1 MKATFHNTSIK
12 GIYTIVPP
20 KVIDIDS
27 ELDTIYKGD
36 KKGLERIKKVIGL
49 QTRHIA
55 EKHITASDLGLQAA
69 TRLLESLEVE
79 RDSIDALI
87 FVTQSPDYFCPAS
100 ACYLQGK
107 LGLSQSCLSFDINQA
122 CAGYLY
128 GLYVAHSLCDSGGA
142 NRVLLIV
149 GDTLSKFVNPLDSNL
164 APMMGDGVSATLL
177 ERSSNS
183 SLGNHSGDFVD
194 FGATADLMSSSAPK
208 STKSPTNITAL
219 VRSTSPYLQNTRIV
233 DSAIAES
240 HATSAPCHTEP
251 LGEVSHIE
259 SKRDFSPF
267 SKAQNDKTPES
278 QADSTKLDSSN
289 CTNTTAKVS
298 WSDFKGCEALI
309 AETSRK
315 GCRTSAKQISRKS
328 TQEATQN
335 KHYFELG
342 SDGSKFHQLIIPEG
356 ACRIPTKEIIT
367 DSKVWQTSETRS
379 LKDLYMD
386 GAEIFSFAV
395 STYPKTFQGII
406 DYAQCDKE
414 AIDYFFFHQA
424 NKYIVDNI
432 TRSLGLPKEKVPNT
446 TTNKYGNLSG
456 CSIPATICDT
466 LAELASNGLETP
478 LRVHLAGFG
487 AGLAWGN
494 AVVTLDK
501 GFKCQKV
508 GVYE

>member
-1 MKATFHNTSIK
+1 MKAIFHNTSIK

-69 TRLLESLEVE
+69 TRLLESLNVE
-79 RDSIDALI
+79 RESIDALI

-128 GLYVAHSLCDSGGA
+128 GLYVAHSLCDSGSA

-183 SLGNHSGDFVD
+183 SLGHSVLSDKSGSASSFSLRRTLS
-194 FGATADLMSSSAPK
+194 ASHSQDLHNP
-208 STKSPTNITAL
+208 
-219 VRSTSPYLQNTRIV
+219 
-233 DSAIAES
+233 
-240 HATSAPCHTEP
+240 
-251 LGEVSHIE
+251 
-259 SKRDFSPF
+259 DFS
-267 SKAQNDKTPES
+267 S
-278 QADSTKLDSSN
+278 QSLKCRDSSDTESRADFN
-289 CTNTTAKVS
+289 NSTNTTAEVS
-298 WSDFKGCEALI
+298 LSEQ
-309 AETSRK
+309 
-315 GCRTSAKQISRKS
+315 SAKS
-328 TQEATQN
+328 TKKPTQN

-367 DSKVWQTSETRS
+367 DSKVWQTSESRS

-406 DYAQCDKE
+406 DYAQCDKDR
-414 AIDYFFFHQA
+414 IDYFFFHQA

-508 GVYE
+508 GIYE

>member
-1 MKATFHNTSIK
+1 M
-12 GIYTIVPP
+12 PP

-183 SLGNHSGDFVD
+183 SLGHSVLSDKSGSASSFSLRRTLSASHSQDLHNPDFSSQSLECRNSSD
-194 FGATADLMSSSAPK
+194 TESQAD
-208 STKSPTNITAL
+208 
-219 VRSTSPYLQNTRIV
+219 
-233 DSAIAES
+233 
-240 HATSAPCHTEP
+240 SAPCHTEP

-278 QADSTKLDSSN
+278 RADFNNS
-289 CTNTTAKVS
+289 TNTTAEVS
-298 WSDFKGCEALI
+298 LSEQ
-309 AETSRK
+309 
-315 GCRTSAKQISRKS
+315 SAKSIKET
-328 TQEATQN
+328 TQL

-356 ACRIPTKEIIT
+356 ACRILTKEIIT

-466 LAELASNGLETP
+466 LAGLASNGLETP

-501 GFKCQKV
+501 GFKCRKV

>member
-128 GLYVAHSLCDSGGA
+128 GLYVAHSLCDSGSA

-183 SLGNHSGDFVD
+183 SLGHSVLSDKSGSASSFSLRRTLS
-194 FGATADLMSSSAPK
+194 ASHSQDLHNP
-208 STKSPTNITAL
+208 
-219 VRSTSPYLQNTRIV
+219 
-233 DSAIAES
+233 
-240 HATSAPCHTEP
+240 
-251 LGEVSHIE
+251 
-259 SKRDFSPF
+259 DFS
-267 SKAQNDKTPES
+267 SQSLECRDSSDTES
-278 QADSTKLDSSN
+278 QADSTKLESSN
-289 CTNTTAKVS
+289 TTNAAAEGFL
-298 WSDFKGCEALI
+298 SDFSGFGAKGEGSLLNANDRALS
-309 AETSRK
+309 EQ
-315 GCRTSAKQISRKS
+315 SAKS
-328 TQEATQN
+328 TTCAKHQSKPAKKPTQN

-367 DSKVWQTSETRS
+367 DSKIWQTSETRS

-406 DYAQCDKE
+406 DYAQCDKDR
-414 AIDYFFFHQA
+414 IDYFFFHQA

>member
-1 MKATFHNTSIK
+1 MRATFHNTSIK

-69 TRLLESLEVE
+69 QRLLESLNVE
-79 RDSIDALI
+79 KESIDALI

-107 LGLSQSCLSFDINQA
+107 LGLSQSCFSFDINQA

-128 GLYVAHSLCDSGGA
+128 GLYVAHSLCDSGSA

-177 ERSSNS
+177 ERNLARHSACG
-183 SLGNHSGDFVD
+183 LGHSVLSDK
-194 FGATADLMSSSAPK
+194 SANLR
-208 STKSPTNITAL
+208 SPTAAL
-219 VRSTSPYLQNTRIV
+219 TSSKLLVGSLDST
-233 DSAIAES
+233 
-240 HATSAPCHTEP
+240 
-251 LGEVSHIE
+251 
-259 SKRDFSPF
+259 DFSSQSLECRDSSDTD
-267 SKAQNDKTPES
+267 SKGLES
-278 QADSTKLDSSN
+278 NTSDST
-289 CTNTTAKVS
+289 AEVS
-298 WSDFKGCEALI
+298 WSDFLKKLRFAGCEALS
-309 AETSRK
+309 AETSHK
-315 GCRTSAKQISRKS
+315 GCRTSEKQISRKS
-328 TQEATQN
+328 AQETTQN

-342 SDGSKFHQLIIPEG
+342 SDGSKFHQLIIPQG

-367 DSKVWQTSETRS
+367 DPKVWQTSETRS

-406 DYAQCDKE
+406 DYAQCDKDR
-414 AIDYFFFHQA
+414 IDYFFFHQA

-432 TRSLGLPKEKVPNT
+432 TRSLGLPKEKVPNS

-466 LAELASNGLETP
+466 LAGLASNGLETP

-494 AVVTLDK
+494 AVVTLEK

-508 GVYE
+508 GIYE

>member
-1 MKATFHNTSIK
+1 MKAIFHNTSIK

-79 RDSIDALI
+79 RESIDALI

-183 SLGNHSGDFVD
+183 SLGHSVLSDKSGSASPCSLQRTLSASHSQDSHNPNF
-194 FGATADLMSSSAPK
+194 SSQS
-208 STKSPTNITAL
+208 L
-219 VRSTSPYLQNTRIV
+219 ECR
-233 DSAIAES
+233 DSS
-240 HATSAPCHTEP
+240 DT
-251 LGEVSHIE
+251 
-259 SKRDFSPF
+259 
-267 SKAQNDKTPES
+267 ES
-278 QADSTKLDSSN
+278 QADSTKLDSNNS
-289 CTNTTAKVS
+289 TNTTAEVS
-298 WSDFKGCEALI
+298 LSEQ
-309 AETSRK
+309 
-315 GCRTSAKQISRKS
+315 SAKSIKE
-328 TQEATQN
+328 TTQN

-342 SDGSKFHQLIIPEG
+342 SDGSKFHQLIIPQG

-367 DSKVWQTSETRS
+367 DSKVWETSESRS

-466 LAELASNGLETP
+466 LAGLASNGLETP

-508 GVYE
+508 GIYE

>member
-1 MKATFHNTSIK
+1 MKAIFHNTSIK

-27 ELDTIYKGD
+27 ELNTIYKGD

-128 GLYVAHSLCDSGGA
+128 GLYVAHSLCDSGSA

-194 FGATADLMSSSAPK
+194 FGAELDIRSAVAPK
-208 STKSPTNITAL
+208 STKSPTSITAL
-219 VRSTSPYLQNTRIV
+219 VRSTSPYLQNTKIV

-278 QADSTKLDSSN
+278 RADFNNS
-289 CTNTTAKVS
+289 TNTTAEVS
-298 WSDFKGCEALI
+298 LSEQ
-309 AETSRK
+309 
-315 GCRTSAKQISRKS
+315 SAKSIK
-328 TQEATQN
+328 EATQN

-406 DYAQCDKE
+406 DYAQCDKDR
-414 AIDYFFFHQA
+414 IDYFFFHQA

-466 LAELASNGLETP
+466 LAGLASNGLETP

-508 GVYE
+508 GIYE

>member
-69 TRLLESLEVE
+69 TRLLESLNVE
-79 RDSIDALI
+79 RESIDALI

-177 ERSSNS
+177 ERNLARHSACGDF
-183 SLGNHSGDFVD
+183 LGN
-194 FGATADLMSSSAPK
+194 AADASLRRMSNLQVWI
-208 STKSPTNITAL
+208 SPTA
-219 VRSTSPYLQNTRIV
+219 TSPHSLTLHNPKNSLTILECQ
-233 DSAIAES
+233 DSS
-240 HATSAPCHTEP
+240 DT
-251 LGEVSHIE
+251 
-259 SKRDFSPF
+259 
-267 SKAQNDKTPES
+267 ES
-278 QADSTKLDSSN
+278 QADSTHQDPSN
-289 CTNTTAKVS
+289 SKIFDEKCGLQGKSQGSYLSGDLCDFSQLPHLSQNEVS
-298 WSDFKGCEALI
+298 LEK
-309 AETSRK
+309 AELQK
-315 GCRTSAKQISRKS
+315 
-328 TQEATQN
+328 E
-335 KHYFELG
+335 HYFELG
-342 SDGSKFHQLIIPEG
+342 SDGSKFHQLIIPQG

-367 DSKVWQTSETRS
+367 DSKVWETSESRS

-406 DYAQCDKE
+406 DYAQCDKGR
-414 AIDYFFFHQA
+414 IDYFFFHQA

-466 LAELASNGLETP
+466 LAELASNGLDSP

>member
-1 MKATFHNTSIK
+1 M
-12 GIYTIVPP
+12 
-20 KVIDIDS
+20 
-27 ELDTIYKGD
+27 
-36 KKGLERIKKVIGL
+36 ER
-49 QTRHIA
+49 
-55 EKHITASDLGLQAA
+55 E
-69 TRLLESLEVE
+69 
-79 RDSIDALI
+79 SIDALI

-107 LGLSQSCLSFDINQA
+107 LGLSQSCLSFDMNQA

-177 ERSSNS
+177 ERNLARHSACGDFLGNAAPTSLRRMSNLQVWISPTATSPHLLTLHNPKNS
-183 SLGNHSGDFVD
+183 STILECQD
-194 FGATADLMSSSAPK
+194 SSD
-208 STKSPTNITAL
+208 T
-219 VRSTSPYLQNTRIV
+219 
-233 DSAIAES
+233 ES
-240 HATSAPCHTEP
+240 HADSAPCHTEP

-289 CTNTTAKVS
+289 SKIFDEKTRQSRSFFSKCGLQEKLQGSYLSGDLCDFSQLSHLSQNEVS
-298 WSDFKGCEALI
+298 LEQ
-309 AETSRK
+309 AELPK
-315 GCRTSAKQISRKS
+315 
-328 TQEATQN
+328 E
-335 KHYFELG
+335 HYFELG
-342 SDGSKFHQLIIPEG
+342 SDGSKFHQLIIPQG

-367 DSKVWQTSETRS
+367 DFKVWQISESRS

-386 GAEIFSFAV
+386 GVEIFSFAV
-395 STYPKTFQGII
+395 SAYPKTFQGII

-508 GVYE
+508 GIYAE

>member
-20 KVIDIDS
+20 KIIDIDS

-183 SLGNHSGDFVD
+183 SLGHSVLSDKSGSASSFSLRRTLS
-194 FGATADLMSSSAPK
+194 ASHSQDLHNP
-208 STKSPTNITAL
+208 
-219 VRSTSPYLQNTRIV
+219 
-233 DSAIAES
+233 
-240 HATSAPCHTEP
+240 
-251 LGEVSHIE
+251 
-259 SKRDFSPF
+259 DFS
-267 SKAQNDKTPES
+267 S
-278 QADSTKLDSSN
+278 QSL
-289 CTNTTAKVS
+289 
-298 WSDFKGCEALI
+298 E
-309 AETSRK
+309 
-315 GCRTSAKQISRKS
+315 CR
-328 TQEATQN
+328 
-335 KHYFELG
+335 YL
-342 SDGSKFHQLIIPEG
+342 
-356 ACRIPTKEIIT
+356 
-367 DSKVWQTSETRS
+367 
-379 LKDLYMD
+379 
-386 GAEIFSFAV
+386 
-395 STYPKTFQGII
+395 
-406 DYAQCDKE
+406 
-414 AIDYFFFHQA
+414 
-424 NKYIVDNI
+424 
-432 TRSLGLPKEKVPNT
+432 
-446 TTNKYGNLSG
+446 
-456 CSIPATICDT
+456 
-466 LAELASNGLETP
+466 
-478 LRVHLAGFG
+478 
-487 AGLAWGN
+487 
-494 AVVTLDK
+494 
-501 GFKCQKV
+501 
-508 GVYE
+508 

>member
-1 MKATFHNTSIK
+1 M
-12 GIYTIVPP
+12 PP

-69 TRLLESLEVE
+69 TRLLESLNVE
-79 RDSIDALI
+79 KESIDALI

-177 ERSSNS
+177 ECNNS
-183 SLGNHSGDFVD
+183 SLGNHCPDFTN
-194 FGATADLMSSSAPK
+194 FERTADLMSSSPSK
-208 STKSPTNITAL
+208 FVKNSTSTTAF
-219 VRSTSPYLQNTRIV
+219 VRSTSPYLQNTRI
-233 DSAIAES
+233 I
-240 HATSAPCHTEP
+240 
-251 LGEVSHIE
+251 
-259 SKRDFSPF
+259 
-267 SKAQNDKTPES
+267 
-278 QADSTKLDSSN
+278 DSSN
-289 CTNTTAKVS
+289 AESQVDSSKNTNTPAEVFL
-298 WSDFKGCEALI
+298 SDFSGFQSKGEGSYLKGNDRALSEDAVAKQQI
-309 AETSRK
+309 HTCK
-315 GCRTSAKQISRKS
+315 SAKS
-328 TQEATQN
+328 TKKTTQN

-342 SDGSKFHQLIIPEG
+342 SDGSKFYQLIIPEG
-356 ACRIPTKEIIT
+356 ACRIPTKKIIT
-367 DSKVWQTSETRS
+367 DSKVWQTSESRT
-379 LKDLYMD
+379 LKNLYMD

-406 DYAQCDKE
+406 DYAQCDKDR
-414 AIDYFFFHQA
+414 IDYFFFHQA

-432 TRSLGLPKEKVPNT
+432 TRSLGLPKEKVPNS

-466 LAELASNGLETP
+466 LSPLASEGLDSP

-508 GVYE
+508 GIYE

>member
-1 MKATFHNTSIK
+1 M
-12 GIYTIVPP
+12 PP

-208 STKSPTNITAL
+208 STKSPTSITA
-219 VRSTSPYLQNTRIV
+219 NTRIV

-289 CTNTTAKVS
+289 STNTPAEVS
-298 WSDFKGCEALI
+298 LSEQ
-309 AETSRK
+309 
-315 GCRTSAKQISRKS
+315 SAKSIKE
-328 TQEATQN
+328 TTQN

-342 SDGSKFHQLIIPEG
+342 SDGSKFSQLIIPQG

-367 DSKVWQTSETRS
+367 DSKVWETSESRS

-386 GAEIFSFAV
+386 GAEIFNFAIQKE
-395 STYPKTFQGII
+395 PRAFKAFFE
-406 DYAQCDKE
+406 YAKDNV
-414 AIDYFFFHQA
+414 ADIDYFFFHQA

>member
-128 GLYVAHSLCDSGGA
+128 GLYVAHSLCDSGSA

-183 SLGNHSGDFVD
+183 SLRHSVLSDKSGSASSFSLRRTLS
-194 FGATADLMSSSAPK
+194 ASHSQDLHNP
-208 STKSPTNITAL
+208 
-219 VRSTSPYLQNTRIV
+219 
-233 DSAIAES
+233 
-240 HATSAPCHTEP
+240 
-251 LGEVSHIE
+251 
-259 SKRDFSPF
+259 DFS
-267 SKAQNDKTPES
+267 SQSLECRDSSDTES
-278 QADSTKLDSSN
+278 QADSTKLESSN
-289 CTNTTAKVS
+289 TTNAAAEGFL
-298 WSDFKGCEALI
+298 SDFSGFGAKGEGSLLNANDRALS
-309 AETSRK
+309 EQ
-315 GCRTSAKQISRKS
+315 SAKS
-328 TQEATQN
+328 TKKPTQN

-406 DYAQCDKE
+406 DYAQCDKDR
-414 AIDYFFFHQA
+414 IDYFFFHQA

>member
-1 MKATFHNTSIK
+1 SLLNAN
-12 GIYTIVPP
+12 
-20 KVIDIDS
+20 DRALS
-27 ELDTIYKGD
+27 E
-36 KKGLERIKKVIGL
+36 
-49 QTRHIA
+49 
-55 EKHITASDLGLQAA
+55 
-69 TRLLESLEVE
+69 
-79 RDSIDALI
+79 
-87 FVTQSPDYFCPAS
+87 QSA
-100 ACYLQGK
+100 
-107 LGLSQSCLSFDINQA
+107 
-122 CAGYLY
+122 
-128 GLYVAHSLCDSGGA
+128 
-142 NRVLLIV
+142 
-149 GDTLSKFVNPLDSNL
+149 
-164 APMMGDGVSATLL
+164 
-177 ERSSNS
+177 
-183 SLGNHSGDFVD
+183 
-194 FGATADLMSSSAPK
+194 K
-208 STKSPTNITAL
+208 STKKP
-219 VRSTSPYLQNTRIV
+219 
-233 DSAIAES
+233 
-240 HATSAPCHTEP
+240 
-251 LGEVSHIE
+251 
-259 SKRDFSPF
+259 
-267 SKAQNDKTPES
+267 
-278 QADSTKLDSSN
+278 
-289 CTNTTAKVS
+289 
-298 WSDFKGCEALI
+298 
-309 AETSRK
+309 
-315 GCRTSAKQISRKS
+315 
-328 TQEATQN
+328 TQN

>member
-128 GLYVAHSLCDSGGA
+128 GLYVAHSLCDSGSA

-183 SLGNHSGDFVD
+183 SLGHSVLSDKSGSASSFSLRRTLS
-194 FGATADLMSSSAPK
+194 ASHSQDLHNP
-208 STKSPTNITAL
+208 
-219 VRSTSPYLQNTRIV
+219 
-233 DSAIAES
+233 
-240 HATSAPCHTEP
+240 
-251 LGEVSHIE
+251 
-259 SKRDFSPF
+259 DFS
-267 SKAQNDKTPES
+267 SQSLECQDSSDTES
-278 QADSTKLDSSN
+278 QADSTKLESSN
-289 CTNTTAKVS
+289 TTNAAAEGFL
-298 WSDFKGCEALI
+298 SDFSGFRAKGEGSLLNANDRALS
-309 AETSRK
+309 EQ
-315 GCRTSAKQISRKS
+315 SAKS
-328 TQEATQN
+328 TKKPTQN

-367 DSKVWQTSETRS
+367 DSKIWQTSETRS

-406 DYAQCDKE
+406 DYAQCDKDR
-414 AIDYFFFHQA
+414 IDYFFFHQA

>member
-1 MKATFHNTSIK
+1 M
-12 GIYTIVPP
+12 
-20 KVIDIDS
+20 
-27 ELDTIYKGD
+27 
-36 KKGLERIKKVIGL
+36 
-49 QTRHIA
+49 
-55 EKHITASDLGLQAA
+55 SD
-69 TRLLESLEVE
+69 
-79 RDSIDALI
+79 
-87 FVTQSPDYFCPAS
+87 F
-100 ACYLQGK
+100 
-107 LGLSQSCLSFDINQA
+107 
-122 CAGYLY
+122 
-128 GLYVAHSLCDSGGA
+128 SG
-142 NRVLLIV
+142 
-149 GDTLSKFVNPLDSNL
+149 
-164 APMMGDGVSATLL
+164 
-177 ERSSNS
+177 
-183 SLGNHSGDFVD
+183 
-194 FGATADLMSSSAPK
+194 FGAKGEGSLLNANDRALSEQSAK
-208 STKSPTNITAL
+208 STKKP
-219 VRSTSPYLQNTRIV
+219 
-233 DSAIAES
+233 
-240 HATSAPCHTEP
+240 
-251 LGEVSHIE
+251 
-259 SKRDFSPF
+259 
-267 SKAQNDKTPES
+267 
-278 QADSTKLDSSN
+278 
-289 CTNTTAKVS
+289 
-298 WSDFKGCEALI
+298 
-309 AETSRK
+309 
-315 GCRTSAKQISRKS
+315 
-328 TQEATQN
+328 TQN

-342 SDGSKFHQLIIPEG
+342 TDGSKFHQLIIPEG

-478 LRVHLAGFG
+478 LIVHLAGFG

-494 AVVTLDK
+494 AVVTLNK

>member
-55 EKHITASDLGLQAA
+55 EAHITASDLGLQAA

-79 RDSIDALI
+79 RDSIDVLN

-183 SLGNHSGDFVD
+183 SLGHSVLSDKSGSASSFSLRHTLS
-194 FGATADLMSSSAPK
+194 ASHSQDLHNP
-208 STKSPTNITAL
+208 
-219 VRSTSPYLQNTRIV
+219 
-233 DSAIAES
+233 
-240 HATSAPCHTEP
+240 
-251 LGEVSHIE
+251 
-259 SKRDFSPF
+259 DFS
-267 SKAQNDKTPES
+267 SQSLECQDSSDTES

-289 CTNTTAKVS
+289 TTNAAAEGFL
-298 WSDFKGCEALI
+298 SDFSGFGAKGEGSLLNANDRALS
-309 AETSRK
+309 EQ
-315 GCRTSAKQISRKS
+315 SAKS
-328 TQEATQN
+328 TKKPTQN

-367 DSKVWQTSETRS
+367 DSKIWQTSETRS

-406 DYAQCDKE
+406 DYAQCDKDR
-414 AIDYFFFHQA
+414 IDYFFFHQA

-432 TRSLGLPKEKVPNT
+432 TRGLGLPKEKVPNT

>member
-79 RDSIDALI
+79 RDSIDVLI

-177 ERSSNS
+177 ERSSNL
-183 SLGNHSGDFVD
+183 SLGHSVLSDKSRSASSFSLRRTLS
-194 FGATADLMSSSAPK
+194 ASHSQDLHNP
-208 STKSPTNITAL
+208 
-219 VRSTSPYLQNTRIV
+219 
-233 DSAIAES
+233 
-240 HATSAPCHTEP
+240 
-251 LGEVSHIE
+251 
-259 SKRDFSPF
+259 DFS
-267 SKAQNDKTPES
+267 SQSLECQDSSDTES
-278 QADSTKLDSSN
+278 QADSTKLESSN
-289 CTNTTAKVS
+289 TTNAAAEVS
-298 WSDFKGCEALI
+298 LSEQ
-309 AETSRK
+309 
-315 GCRTSAKQISRKS
+315 SAKSIKE
-328 TQEATQN
+328 TTQN

-342 SDGSKFHQLIIPEG
+342 SDGSKFHQLIIPQG

-367 DSKVWQTSETRS
+367 DSKVWETSESRS

-386 GAEIFSFAV
+386 GAEIFNFAIQKE
-395 STYPKTFQGII
+395 PRAFKAFFE
-406 DYAQCDKE
+406 YAKDNV
-414 AIDYFFFHQA
+414 ADIDYFFFHQA

>member
-20 KVIDIDS
+20 KIIDIDS

-55 EKHITASDLGLQAA
+55 EAHITASDLGLQAA

-183 SLGNHSGDFVD
+183 SLGHSVLSDKSGSASSFSLRRTLS
-194 FGATADLMSSSAPK
+194 ASHSQDLHNP
-208 STKSPTNITAL
+208 
-219 VRSTSPYLQNTRIV
+219 
-233 DSAIAES
+233 
-240 HATSAPCHTEP
+240 
-251 LGEVSHIE
+251 
-259 SKRDFSPF
+259 DFS
-267 SKAQNDKTPES
+267 SQSLECQDSSDTES
-278 QADSTKLDSSN
+278 QADSTKLESSN
-289 CTNTTAKVS
+289 TTNAAAEGFL
-298 WSDFKGCEALI
+298 SDFSGFGAKGEGSLLNANDRALS
-309 AETSRK
+309 EQ
-315 GCRTSAKQISRKS
+315 SAKS
-328 TQEATQN
+328 TKKPTQN

>member
-1 MKATFHNTSIK
+1 M
-12 GIYTIVPP
+12 PP

-49 QTRHIA
+49 QTRHIT

-79 RDSIDALI
+79 RDSIDVLI

-107 LGLSQSCLSFDINQA
+107 LGLSKSCLSFDINQA

-128 GLYVAHSLCDSGGA
+128 GLYVAHSLCDSGSA

-177 ERSSNS
+177 ERNLAGHSACGDF
-183 SLGNHSGDFVD
+183 LGNAAPTS
-194 FGATADLMSSSAPK
+194 LRRMSNLQVWI
-208 STKSPTNITAL
+208 SPTA
-219 VRSTSPYLQNTRIV
+219 TSPHSLTLHN
-233 DSAIAES
+233 
-240 HATSAPCHTEP
+240 P
-251 LGEVSHIE
+251 
-259 SKRDFSPF
+259 KNSPTILEC
-267 SKAQNDKTPES
+267 Q
-278 QADSTKLDSSN
+278 DSSDTESRADFN
-289 CTNTTAKVS
+289 NSTNTTAEVS
-298 WSDFKGCEALI
+298 LSEQ
-309 AETSRK
+309 
-315 GCRTSAKQISRKS
+315 SAKSIK
-328 TQEATQN
+328 EATQN

-478 LRVHLAGFG
+478 LIVHLAGFG

>member
-1 MKATFHNTSIK
+1 MKAIFHNTSIK

-79 RDSIDALI
+79 RDSIDVLI

-128 GLYVAHSLCDSGGA
+128 GLYVAHSLCDSGSA

-183 SLGNHSGDFVD
+183 SLGHSVLSDKSGSASSFSLRRTLS
-194 FGATADLMSSSAPK
+194 ASHSQDLHNP
-208 STKSPTNITAL
+208 
-219 VRSTSPYLQNTRIV
+219 
-233 DSAIAES
+233 
-240 HATSAPCHTEP
+240 
-251 LGEVSHIE
+251 
-259 SKRDFSPF
+259 DFS
-267 SKAQNDKTPES
+267 SQSLECQDSSDTES
-278 QADSTKLDSSN
+278 QADSTKLESSN
-289 CTNTTAKVS
+289 TTNAATEGFL
-298 WSDFKGCEALI
+298 SDFSGFGAKGEGSLLNANDRALS
-309 AETSRK
+309 EQ
-315 GCRTSAKQISRKS
+315 SAKSIKET
-328 TQEATQN
+328 TQL

-367 DSKVWQTSETRS
+367 DSKIWETSESRS

-406 DYAQCDKE
+406 DYAQCDKDR
-414 AIDYFFFHQA
+414 IDYFFFHQA

-432 TRSLGLPKEKVPNT
+432 TRSLGLPKEKVPNS

>member
-1 MKATFHNTSIK
+1 M
-12 GIYTIVPP
+12 PP

-55 EKHITASDLGLQAA
+55 EAHITASDLGLQAA
-69 TRLLESLEVE
+69 TRLLESLNVE
-79 RDSIDALI
+79 RESIDALI

-177 ERSSNS
+177 ECSSNS
-183 SLGNHSGDFVD
+183 SLGHSVLSDKSGSASSFSLRRTLS
-194 FGATADLMSSSAPK
+194 ASHSQDLHNPNFSSQS
-208 STKSPTNITAL
+208 L
-219 VRSTSPYLQNTRIV
+219 ECR
-233 DSAIAES
+233 DSSDTES
-240 HATSAPCHTEP
+240 HADSAPCHTEP

-259 SKRDFSPF
+259 FKRDFSPF

-289 CTNTTAKVS
+289 SKIFDEKTRQSRSFFSKCGGSGKSQGSYLSGDLCDFSQLSHLSQNEVS
-298 WSDFKGCEALI
+298 LEQ
-309 AETSRK
+309 AELPK
-315 GCRTSAKQISRKS
+315 
-328 TQEATQN
+328 E
-335 KHYFELG
+335 HYFELG

-367 DSKVWQTSETRS
+367 DSKVWQTSESRS

-395 STYPKTFQGII
+395 S
-406 DYAQCDKE
+406 
-414 AIDYFFFHQA
+414 AIQRHFRA
-424 NKYIVDNI
+424 
-432 TRSLGLPKEKVPNT
+432 L
-446 TTNKYGNLSG
+446 
-456 CSIPATICDT
+456 
-466 LAELASNGLETP
+466 
-478 LRVHLAGFG
+478 
-487 AGLAWGN
+487 
-494 AVVTLDK
+494 
-501 GFKCQKV
+501 
-508 GVYE
+508 

>member
-69 TRLLESLEVE
+69 QRLLESLNVKKE
-79 RDSIDALI
+79 SIDALI

-177 ERSSNS
+177 ERNLARHSACG
-183 SLGNHSGDFVD
+183 LGHSVLSD
-194 FGATADLMSSSAPK
+194 K
-208 STKSPTNITAL
+208 SVNLRSPTAAL
-219 VRSTSPYLQNTRIV
+219 TSSKLLVGSLDST
-233 DSAIAES
+233 
-240 HATSAPCHTEP
+240 
-251 LGEVSHIE
+251 
-259 SKRDFSPF
+259 DFSSQSLECRDSSDTD
-267 SKAQNDKTPES
+267 SKGLES
-278 QADSTKLDSSN
+278 NTSDST
-289 CTNTTAKVS
+289 AEVS
-298 WSDFKGCEALI
+298 WSDFAGCEALS
-309 AETSRK
+309 AETSHK
-315 GCRTSAKQISRKS
+315 GCRTSEKQISRKS
-328 TQEATQN
+328 AQETTQN

-367 DSKVWQTSETRS
+367 DSKVWQTSESRS
-379 LKDLYMD
+379 LKNLYMD

-406 DYAQCDKE
+406 DYAQCDKDR
-414 AIDYFFFHQA
+414 IDYFFFHQA

-466 LAELASNGLETP
+466 LAGLASNGLDSP

-494 AVVTLDK
+494 AVVTLEK

-508 GVYE
+508 GIYE

>member
-1 MKATFHNTSIK
+1 M
-12 GIYTIVPP
+12 
-20 KVIDIDS
+20 
-27 ELDTIYKGD
+27 
-36 KKGLERIKKVIGL
+36 
-49 QTRHIA
+49 
-55 EKHITASDLGLQAA
+55 
-69 TRLLESLEVE
+69 
-79 RDSIDALI
+79 
-87 FVTQSPDYFCPAS
+87 
-100 ACYLQGK
+100 
-107 LGLSQSCLSFDINQA
+107 
-122 CAGYLY
+122 
-128 GLYVAHSLCDSGGA
+128 
-142 NRVLLIV
+142 
-149 GDTLSKFVNPLDSNL
+149 
-164 APMMGDGVSATLL
+164 
-177 ERSSNS
+177 
-183 SLGNHSGDFVD
+183 
-194 FGATADLMSSSAPK
+194 
-208 STKSPTNITAL
+208 
-219 VRSTSPYLQNTRIV
+219 
-233 DSAIAES
+233 
-240 HATSAPCHTEP
+240 
-251 LGEVSHIE
+251 
-259 SKRDFSPF
+259 
-267 SKAQNDKTPES
+267 
-278 QADSTKLDSSN
+278 
-289 CTNTTAKVS
+289 
-298 WSDFKGCEALI
+298 I

>member
-36 KKGLERIKKVIGL
+36 KKGLKRIKKVIGL

-177 ERSSNS
+177 ERSNNFGHSACGDF
-183 SLGNHSGDFVD
+183 LGNAAPTS
-194 FGATADLMSSSAPK
+194 LRRMSNLQVWI
-208 STKSPTNITAL
+208 SPTA
-219 VRSTSPYLQNTRIV
+219 TSPHSLTLHN
-233 DSAIAES
+233 
-240 HATSAPCHTEP
+240 P
-251 LGEVSHIE
+251 
-259 SKRDFSPF
+259 KNSPTILEC
-267 SKAQNDKTPES
+267 Q
-278 QADSTKLDSSN
+278 DSSDTESRADFN
-289 CTNTTAKVS
+289 NSTNTTAEVS
-298 WSDFKGCEALI
+298 LSEQ
-309 AETSRK
+309 
-315 GCRTSAKQISRKS
+315 SAKSIKET
-328 TQEATQN
+328 TQL

-342 SDGSKFHQLIIPEG
+342 SDGSKFHQLIIPQG

-367 DSKVWQTSETRS
+367 DSKVWQTSESRS

-386 GAEIFSFAV
+386 GAEIFNFAIQKE
-395 STYPKTFQGII
+395 PRAFKAFFE
-406 DYAQCDKE
+406 YAKDNV
-414 AIDYFFFHQA
+414 ADIDYFFFHQA

-432 TRSLGLPKEKVPNT
+432 TRSLGLPKEKVPNS

-466 LAELASNGLETP
+466 LAELASNGLDSP

-494 AVVTLDK
+494 AVVTLAK
-501 GFKCQKV
+501 GFRCQKV
-508 GVYE
+508 GIYE

>member
-1 MKATFHNTSIK
+1 MKAIFHNTSIK

-79 RDSIDALI
+79 RESIDALI

-183 SLGNHSGDFVD
+183 SLGHSVLSDKSGSASSFSLRRTLS
-194 FGATADLMSSSAPK
+194 ASHSQDLHNP
-208 STKSPTNITAL
+208 
-219 VRSTSPYLQNTRIV
+219 
-233 DSAIAES
+233 
-240 HATSAPCHTEP
+240 
-251 LGEVSHIE
+251 
-259 SKRDFSPF
+259 DFS
-267 SKAQNDKTPES
+267 SQSLECRDSSDTES
-278 QADSTKLDSSN
+278 QADSTKLESSN
-289 CTNTTAKVS
+289 TTNAAAEGFL
-298 WSDFKGCEALI
+298 SDFSGFGAKGEGSLLNANDRALS
-309 AETSRK
+309 EQ
-315 GCRTSAKQISRKS
+315 SAKS
-328 TQEATQN
+328 TKKPTQN

-342 SDGSKFHQLIIPEG
+342 SDGSKFSQLIIPQG

>member
-1 MKATFHNTSIK
+1 M
-12 GIYTIVPP
+12 PP

-69 TRLLESLEVE
+69 QKLLESLDVSKE
-79 RDSIDALI
+79 SIDALI

-100 ACYLQGK
+100 ACYLHGK
-107 LGLSQSCLSFDINQA
+107 LGLSPSCLSFDINQA

-128 GLYVAHSLCDSGGA
+128 GLYMAHSLCDSGGA

-164 APMMGDGVSATLL
+164 APMIGDGVSATLL
-177 ERSSNS
+177 ERNS
-183 SLGNHSGDFVD
+183 SSGHLLLSKSCGN
-194 FGATADLMSSSAPK
+194 K
-208 STKSPTNITAL
+208 N
-219 VRSTSPYLQNTRIV
+219 
-233 DSAIAES
+233 
-240 HATSAPCHTEP
+240 
-251 LGEVSHIE
+251 
-259 SKRDFSPF
+259 
-267 SKAQNDKTPES
+267 
-278 QADSTKLDSSN
+278 
-289 CTNTTAKVS
+289 TNTTDKEN
-298 WSDFKGCEALI
+298 DLENNDQALSVKSLKNTK
-309 AETSRK
+309 ET
-315 GCRTSAKQISRKS
+315 THMKQ
-328 TQEATQN
+328 N
-335 KHYFELG
+335 PHYFGLG
-342 SDGSKFHQLIIPEG
+342 SDGSKFYQLIIPEG

-367 DSKVWQTSETRS
+367 DSKVWQTSQSRT

-395 STYPKTFQGII
+395 SAYPKTFSQVIE
-406 DYAQCDKE
+406 YAQCDKN

-432 TRSLGLPKEKVPNT
+432 TRNLDLPKEKVPNS

-466 LAELASNGLETP
+466 LAPLASNGLEYP

-494 AVVTLDK
+494 AIVTLDK

-508 GVYE
+508 GLLC